1 MKTAEELLKEF
12 APIEVR
18 ILEENGFY
26 TANLERAVDKY
37 TEQFIESLGK
47 NAEET
52 IEPIGT
58 VEPIYVEESPDTIA
72 FIRGA
77 VSKYYN
83 NPKQK
88 TALLQY
94 VIERID

>member
-37 TEQFIESLGK
+37 TEHL
-47 NAEET
+47 
-52 IEPIGT
+52 
-58 VEPIYVEESPDTIA
+58 
-72 FIRGA
+72 
-77 VSKYYN
+77 
-83 NPKQK
+83 
-88 TALLQY
+88 
-94 VIERID
+94 

>member
-1 MKTAEELLKEF
+1 MKNAEELLKEF
-12 APIEVR
+12 APIEIR

-37 TEQFIESLGK
+37 TEQFIESLGG
-47 NAEET
+47 EPIGT
-52 IEPIGT
+52 IEPIY
-58 VEPIYVEESPDTIA
+58 IEENPDTIA

-77 VSKYYN
+77 VNKYHN

-94 VIERID
+94 IIDRID